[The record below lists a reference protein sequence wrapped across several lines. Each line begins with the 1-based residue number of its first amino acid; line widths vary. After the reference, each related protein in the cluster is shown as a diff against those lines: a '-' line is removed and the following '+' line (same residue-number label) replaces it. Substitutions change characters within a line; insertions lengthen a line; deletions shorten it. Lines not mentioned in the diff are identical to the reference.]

1 MLENHGNMNV
11 QYVKLKG
18 LNPNTVYEVAATEK
32 RYYGSALM
40 QAGIPMPVQQGEYLS
55 YQMEFI
61 QYI

>member
-1 MLENHGNMNV
+1 MNV

-18 LNPNTVYEVAATEK
+18 LNPNTVYEVAATGK